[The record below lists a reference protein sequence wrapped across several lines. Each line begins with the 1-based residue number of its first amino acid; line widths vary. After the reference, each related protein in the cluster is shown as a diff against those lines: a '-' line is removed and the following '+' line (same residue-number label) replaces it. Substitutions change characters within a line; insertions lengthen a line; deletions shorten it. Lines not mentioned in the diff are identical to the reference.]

1 MSLMVIM
8 ADEYPMDW
16 FEFDKLCYSLAEK
29 ITNDNTKL
37 DNILC
42 IARGGLV
49 IGRIM
54 SDILGLPLHVMY
66 TQRYKKGT
74 KETYKSIMLTGITGT
89 SLLGGNVLITDDITD
104 EGITMKAVAEKVK
117 DMDDVRNVKTAVLV
131 HKPRSIFKP
140 DYYAKVT
147 DKWIIFPYEV
157 CEYNKLKALENK
169 KI

>member
-1 MSLMVIM
+1 
-8 ADEYPMDW
+8 
-16 FEFDKLCYSLAEK
+16 
-29 ITNDNTKL
+29 
-37 DNILC
+37 
-42 IARGGLV
+42 
-49 IGRIM
+49 
-54 SDILGLPLHVMY
+54 
-66 TQRYKKGT
+66 
-74 KETYKSIMLTGITGT
+74 
-89 SLLGGNVLITDDITD
+89 LITDDITD

-157 CEYNKLKALENK
+157 CEYNKLKALEDK

>member
-1 MSLMVIM
+1 MP
-8 ADEYPMDW
+8 DEYPMDW
-16 FEFDKLCYSLAEK
+16 IEFDKLCYKLAEK
-29 ITNDNTKL
+29 VTDDNAKP

-66 TQRYKKGT
+66 TQRYRKGT

-89 SLLGGNVLITDDITD
+89 SLFEGNVLITDDITD
-104 EGITMKAVAEKVK
+104 EGITMKAVYEKIK
-117 DMDDVRNVKTAVLV
+117 GMDDVKNVKTAVLV

-140 DYYAKVT
+140 DYYAKVM

-157 CEYNKLKALENK
+157 CEYNKLKEMEK
-169 KI
+169 R

>member
-1 MSLMVIM
+1 MP
-8 ADEYPMDW
+8 DEYPMDW
-16 FEFDKLCYSLAEK
+16 IEFDKLCYRLAEK
-29 ITNDNTKL
+29 VTNDNAKP

-49 IGRIM
+49 IGRVM

-66 TQRYKKGT
+66 TQRYRKGT

-89 SLLGGNVLITDDITD
+89 SLFEGNVLITDDITD
-104 EGITMKAVAEKVK
+104 EGITMKAVYEKIK
-117 DMDDVRNVKTAVLV
+117 GMDDVKNVKTAVLV

-140 DYYAKVT
+140 DYYAKVM

-157 CEYNKLKALENK
+157 CEYNKLKEMEK
-169 KI
+169 R

>member
-1 MSLMVIM
+1 
-8 ADEYPMDW
+8 MDW
-16 FEFDKLCYSLAEK
+16 IEFDKLCYKLAEK
-29 ITNDNTKL
+29 VTDDNAKP

-66 TQRYKKGT
+66 TQRYRKGT

-89 SLLGGNVLITDDITD
+89 SLFEGNVLITDDITD
-104 EGITMKAVAEKVK
+104 EGITMKAVYEKIK
-117 DMDDVRNVKTAVLV
+117 GMDDVKNVKTAVLV

-140 DYYAKVT
+140 DYYAKVM

-157 CEYNKLKALENK
+157 CEYNKLKALEK
-169 KI
+169 R

>member
-1 MSLMVIM
+1 MP
-8 ADEYPMDW
+8 DEYPMGW
-16 FEFDKLCYSLAEK
+16 IEFDKLCYKLAEK
-29 ITNDNTKL
+29 VTDDNAKP

-49 IGRIM
+49 IGRVM

-66 TQRYKKGT
+66 MQRYRKGT

-89 SLLGGNVLITDDITD
+89 SLFEGNVLITDDITD
-104 EGITMKAVAEKVK
+104 EGITMKTVAEKVK

-147 DKWIIFPYEV
+147 DKWVIFPYEV
-157 CEYNKLKALENK
+157 CEYNKLKAMENK